1 MTNQEAFDKIG
12 IVLEKMYEKYEKL
25 ESRVVTLED
34 ELRRLREEHEKRF
47 PSKEVIEDLKKQ
59 IK

>member
-25 ESRVVTLED
+25 ESRVITLEAELE
-34 ELRRLREEHEKRF
+34 ELRTEHEKRF
-47 PSKEVIEDLKKQ
+47 PSKEVIDNLKKQ